1 MTRQGNSSEIAERL
15 AIMERGLT
23 EVTARVGE
31 LASALAEL
39 AHVTGPTDA
48 ASTQPIVL
56 GADDISPFAAGFYQ
70 REFDSADRPYRWTG
84 RGSFFEM
91 RIRLNRNFEW
101 SFNMELQRNRHV
113 NISKLRGYV
122 DYIEIPVQ
130 ANGADGN
137 IRGVIPSKPFGNSA
151 VLTFQLPNLFVP
163 NQIDPDSPDNRTL
176 GVVFY
181 EFQAEPGAAVAKKM
195 LSIARPSVPAIP
207 APSPLKG
214 SVSAGAGSAAG
225 NTNEPA
231 SKPRRTFAE
240 SVSRLKI
247 SI

>member
-1 MTRQGNSSEIAERL
+1 MNRQGNTSEMAERL

-39 AHVTGPTDA
+39 TQLTGPTDA
-48 ASTQPIVL
+48 ASTQPVVL

-70 REFDSADRPYRWTG
+70 REFDSAERPYRWTG

-91 RIRLNRNFEW
+91 RIRVNRNFEW
-101 SFNMELQRNRHV
+101 SFLMELQRNRHV
-113 NISKLRGYV
+113 NISKLRAYV

-130 ANGADGN
+130 VNGSDGY
-137 IRGVIPSKPFGNSA
+137 IRGVIPSKPFASSA
-151 VLTFQLPNLFVP
+151 VLSFQLPNLFVP
-163 NQIDPDSPDNRTL
+163 NQIDADSPDNRTL

-181 EFQAEPGAAVAKKM
+181 EFRAEPGASMVKTIT
-195 LSIARPSVPAIP
+195 SIALSSSAATSEI
-207 APSPLKG
+207 SPVKG
-214 SVSAGAGSAAG
+214 RGSANATSAAG
-225 NTNEPA
+225 GTNEPVA
-231 SKPRRTFAE
+231 KPRRSFAE